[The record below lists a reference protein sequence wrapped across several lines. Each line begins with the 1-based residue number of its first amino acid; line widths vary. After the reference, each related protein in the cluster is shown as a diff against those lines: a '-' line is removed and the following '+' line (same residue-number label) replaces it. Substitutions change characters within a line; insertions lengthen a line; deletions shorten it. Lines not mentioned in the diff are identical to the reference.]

1 MYELFLQIKKMKIA
15 IIGCGT
21 MGLIYAKA
29 FQKYDLVKKEHLLL
43 VEKNEPRAL
52 ELEKL
57 DIGNVVLSYDDSIKE
72 FELLVL
78 SVKPQDFDVLSK
90 SLMKVIHPNAVI
102 LSIMAG
108 VRINHIKEM
117 LQHNLVIR
125 AMPNS
130 PASLGMGV
138 TGIFAGEG
146 MDATSMLKAER
157 VLATT
162 GRTVLLED
170 EGMLD
175 AVTALSGS
183 GPAYFFYFLQHLI
196 QAGVNMGL
204 EESVASMLAKQT
216 MLGAFHLANNAD
228 QSLDKLIQAVASKGG
243 TTEAALNIF
252 NKHKTGESIEIAL
265 QAAFER
271 AKELSGKG

>member
-1 MYELFLQIKKMKIA
+1 MKIA
-15 IIGCGT
+15 IIGCGN

-29 FQKYDLVKKEHLLL
+29 FQKYEIVKKEHLLL
-43 VEKNEPRAL
+43 VEKNIQRAA

-57 DIGNVVLSYDDSIKE
+57 NIGQVALSYEEQIKE
-72 FELLVL
+72 YDLLVL
-78 SVKPQDFDVLSK
+78 SVKPQDFDELSASLSK
-90 SLMKVIHPNAVI
+90 VINQHAVI

-108 VRINHIKEM
+108 VKISHIKKM
-117 LQHNLVIR
+117 LNHDRIVR

-130 PASLGMGV
+130 PAALGMGV
-138 TGIFAGEG
+138 TGIYAGEG

-170 EGMLD
+170 EDLLN

-183 GPAYFFYFLQHLI
+183 GPAYFFYFLKHLI

-204 EESVASMLAKQT
+204 EESVAAMLAKQT

-228 QSLDKLIQAVASKGG
+228 QSLENLIKAVASKGG
-243 TTEAALNIF
+243 TTEAALNVF
-252 NKHKTGESIEIAL
+252 NQMQTGESIEKAVE
-265 QAAFER
+265 AACKRAFE
-271 AKELSGKG
+271 LSSAAQK

>member
-1 MYELFLQIKKMKIA
+1 MKIA

-72 FELLVL
+72 YELLVL

-117 LQHNLVIR
+117 LQHNRIIR

-252 NKHKTGESIEIAL
+252 NKFKTGESIEVAL